1 MENKFN
7 CSEDDYNDYKE
18 YIADIIE
25 ADTKMTDYAGQ
36 IGEAMETNIK
46 NYEKIAAKHLEK
58 NKKPCDCE
66 NRWGIEH
73 PPPLIP
79 ETVPFGRNFGRNSGG
94 SKRRKSKRRKSKRRK
109 SKRRKSKRRK

>member
-73 PPPLIP
+73 PPPLEP